1 MTFQTSVSITYKDIF
16 DDYDEVEISNLL
28 EDIPSKNSIQIMG
41 WFMAQ
46 LHTLERDPSMQI
58 EFFKMWIGRFPS
70 NVIKG
75 VQQFIDNIESN
86 PRAEYNFLNNA
97 SLLILTQNILL
108 YHNDKKELKNLSI
121 EQELNLF
128 KAYLLCSQQW
138 IDEQNEGF
146 TNSEGKE
153 ETDLIKMLLPTQ
165 LPYQEIFE
173 TKDFRIQFIK
183 AVYFFEFCEND
194 DQFKEYLGIFLNEYK
209 LKSWKEYISHL
220 LELYIRKFERLQ
232 TPSIIRFEEKSEDQ
246 EKRNFL
252 ENLVI
257 DPTEYSPSKDF
268 LNIRNKPVYKLNRND
283 YVFLN
288 LNFLVDKIYQGIQ
301 FDFGRILAKN
311 KAKFNGRIIKSAVD
325 FIGIFGNEFSENGL
339 FYSVMNYAFEKNDY
353 KKFTGEELKV
363 FLTDGEPDYYIR
375 DKGKIYVFEYKNIFI
390 GAKTKHSYDYTTIKE
405 EIFKKLVKNE
415 KNSPKGVSQLV
426 EVIEKIKKGDFNKF
440 DEFDTDNVIIYP
452 VIIYVDF
459 SFNLAGINY
468 ILNKEFQEQIENR
481 KIKNVYKIKDLTMI
495 DLDSFIKFQDLF
507 RNKKLKINNC
517 LNGYFEYKRDYRDA
531 IKRISTFNMFIH
543 NKTDKLNYDSPEML
557 MDKLKTVL
565 EFE

>member
-16 DDYDEVEISNLL
+16 DDYDEVKISDLL

-46 LHTLERDPSMQI
+46 LHTLERDPTIQI

-70 NVIKG
+70 NIIKG
-75 VQQFIDNIESN
+75 VQQFIKNIESN
-86 PRAEYNFLNNA
+86 PRAEYNFLNNT
-97 SLLILTQNILL
+97 SLLILTQSILIN
-108 YHNDKKELKNLSI
+108 HNDKKELENLSI
-121 EQELNLF
+121 DQELNLF
-128 KAYLLCSQQW
+128 KAYLLCSQKW

-146 TNSEGKE
+146 TNSDGKE

-194 DQFKEYLGIFLNEYK
+194 DQFKEYLDIFLNEYK
-209 LKSWKEYISHL
+209 LNSWKEYISHL
-220 LELYIRKFERLQ
+220 LEFYIRKFERLE
-232 TPSIIRFEEKSEDQ
+232 TPSIFRFEEKSEDQ

-268 LNIRNKPVYKLNRND
+268 LNIRNKPVYKLNSND

-311 KAKFNGRIIKSAVD
+311 KAKFNGKIIKSAVD

-339 FYSVMNYAFEKNDY
+339 FYSVMNYTFEKNNY
-353 KKFTGEELKV
+353 KKFTGEELKT

-415 KNSPKGVSQLV
+415 KKSPKGVTQLV

-440 DEFDTDNVIIYP
+440 DKFDPDNVIIYP

-468 ILNKEFQEQIENR
+468 ILDKEFREQIENK
-481 KIKNVYKIKDLTMI
+481 KIKNAHKIKDLAMI

-517 LNGYFEYKRDYRDA
+517 LNNYFEYKRDYRDA

-543 NKTDKLNYDSPEML
+543 NKTDKMNYDSPEML
-557 MDKLKTVL
+557 MDKLKEVL
-565 EFE
+565 ELE